1 MKKGMMTFP
10 SADGRTTIFAT
21 IWEPDEEPKAILQ
34 IIHGMAEYIERYDAF
49 ASFLT
54 EKGYMVAGTDL
65 LGHGRSVVNETEDLG
80 YFGPDGNAVVISD
93 INSLRQS
100 LQNKHPGVPYFMM
113 GHSMGSFLVRQ
124 YITEKDDR
132 EGPVYAEGL
141 AGVIVMGTG
150 WQPEAALGFVKG
162 LCAFLRKT
170 AGEHHRSGVVD
181 AMAFASNNK
190 KFKPART
197 GFDWLSKDEAQVD
210 KYVADPWCGFR
221 FTVNAYYN
229 MFKGI
234 QISQNLDRIRS
245 LPEGLDILFVSGAD
259 DPVGNSG
266 EGVRKAYMIYS
277 ENSPCH
283 VDINLYDGD
292 RHEIL
297 NETDRRSVFA
307 DLAEWLD
314 DSLKHS
320 AEKAVRAEK
329 KRQKE
334 QLEQA

>member
-1 MKKGMMTFP
+1 MNKRMMTFP
-10 SADGRTTIFAT
+10 SADGRTTVFAT
-21 IWEPDEEPKAILQ
+21 VWEPEGEPKAVLQ

-54 EKGYMVAGTDL
+54 DRGYLVAGMDL
-65 LGHGRSVVNETEDLG
+65 LGHGRSVVSEKDDHG

-93 INSLRQS
+93 IDSFRRT
-100 LQNKHPGVPYFMM
+100 LQNRNPDIPFYMM

-124 YITEKDDR
+124 YITEGGDEPYSD
-132 EGPVYAEGL
+132 GL

-150 WQPEAALGFVKG
+150 WQPEAALSLGKG
-162 LCAFLRKT
+162 LCSMFRRT
-170 AGEHHRSGVVD
+170 AGEHHKSALVD

-221 FTVNAYYN
+221 FTVNAYYY
-229 MFKGI
+229 MFKGM
-234 QISQNLDRIRS
+234 QVSQDIDRIKA
-245 LPEGLDILFVSGAD
+245 LPEGLDLLFVSGAD
-259 DPVGNSG
+259 DPVGNFG
-266 EGVRKAYMIYS
+266 EAVRKTYMIYS

-283 VDINLYDGD
+283 VDIKLYEGD

-297 NETDRRSVFA
+297 NETDRAKVFK
-307 DLAEWLD
+307 DLGEWLD
-314 DSLKHS
+314 ESMKN
-320 AEKAVRAEK
+320 RN
-329 KRQKE
+329 
-334 QLEQA
+334 